1 MKGQGDSPGKRK
13 RFCKTVGK
21 KEAAMSKQ
29 YSIPQLK
36 NALIPVFEEYGIRK
50 AILFGSYGKGTANAK
65 SDVDLLVDSGLRGL
79 RFVGLLEDIQQA
91 VGIDV
96 DLFDVTHIE
105 AGSQIDREIKE
116 TGVPIYEK

>member
-1 MKGQGDSPGKRK
+1 
-13 RFCKTVGK
+13 
-21 KEAAMSKQ
+21 MSKQ
-29 YSIPQLK
+29 YSILQLK

-105 AGSQIDREIKE
+105 AGSEIDREIKE